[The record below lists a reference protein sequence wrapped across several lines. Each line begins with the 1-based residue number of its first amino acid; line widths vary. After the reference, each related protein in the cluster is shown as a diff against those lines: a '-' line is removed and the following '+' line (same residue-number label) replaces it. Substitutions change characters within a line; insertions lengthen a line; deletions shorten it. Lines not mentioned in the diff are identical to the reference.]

1 MFLLC
6 EQTKWLEHLSIF
18 MYFVFMEATWLN
30 LLSICIYSTWSILP
44 LTAILFI
51 KFLQNHCI
59 RRIPGYYGSNLAEN
73 STHAKYS
80 FCEDRSSLSAYLES
94 NLQITNS
101 LFARSIFIL
110 FLMIFVMCKQNV
122 YDQSQKTV
130 NKFCKTAWNRMFAA
144 VPYLFKNCRNLP
156 KFVLIA
162 PGFILYSCRGLPV
175 DRDRILL
182 LFPS

>member
-1 MFLLC
+1 MAR
-6 EQTKWLEHLSIF
+6 TSIV
-18 MYFVFMEATWLN
+18 MFMEATWLN
-30 LLSICIYSTWSILP
+30 LLSICIYSLIYPTFNCNPFHQFSTESLY
-44 LTAILFI
+44 
-51 KFLQNHCI
+51 

-144 VPYLFKNCRNLP
+144 VPYLFKNCRNLS
-156 KFVLIA
+156 KFVLT
-162 PGFILYSCRGLPV
+162 PGFILYSSRGFPV
-175 DRDRILL
+175 DRDRILF